1 MLLAA
6 WLTLFGQTH
15 TLRLCA
21 ELPLVP
27 WRHLERPHPSAAWTS
42 AWPTQEQDPSFP
54 QNAAEPDVADGTSM
68 DPRQLAKQDTLAG
81 LLQMQVSTA

>member
-6 WLTLFGQTH
+6 WSNLFGQTH
-15 TLRLCA
+15 TLGLCA
-21 ELPLVP
+21 ELPSVP
-27 WRHLERPHPSAAWTS
+27 WRHLERPHPSTAWTS
-42 AWPTQEQDPSFP
+42 AWPIQEQDPSFP
-54 QNAAEPDVADGTSM
+54 QNAAEPDVADGSSM

>member
-1 MLLAA
+1 MGLE
-6 WLTLFGQTH
+6 
-15 TLRLCA
+15 LCA
-21 ELPLVP
+21 ELPSMP

-42 AWPTQEQDPSFP
+42 AWPVPEQDPSFP
-54 QNAAEPDVADGTSM
+54 QNATEPDLAAENSM